1 MVIFQRQQSTIKLQP
16 AWETETLQAATDLI
30 RKLNMALNINNF
42 QLGLK
47 FAWQYSPVIQISYQI
62 L

>member
-30 RKLNMALNINNF
+30 RKLNMALNINNI

-47 FAWQYSPVIQISYQI
+47 FTWQYSPVIQISYQI